1 MENIMVC
8 VTGQMQCKRL
18 LSYAL
23 DLQKDKEQEVYLVHV
38 SVTENKNFTDSMDA
52 LEYLYDQAIKNGA
65 SLSVLKPKTT
75 ILDTLVDFIK
85 KNHVVSVVMGETREA
100 ISENSMIEKL
110 KKKAKESNIDIK
122 IHIVQK

>member
-100 ISENSMIEKL
+100 ISENSMIERL
-110 KKKAKESNIDIK
+110 KKKAKESDMEIE
-122 IHIVQK
+122 IHIVKK

>member
-52 LEYLYDQAIKNGA
+52 LEYLYDQAVKNGA

-100 ISENSMIEKL
+100 ISENSMIERL
-110 KKKAKESNIDIK
+110 KKKAKESDMEIE
-122 IHIVQK
+122 IHIVNK

>member
-52 LEYLYDQAIKNGA
+52 LEYLYDQAVKNGA

-100 ISENSMIEKL
+100 ISENSMIEGL
-110 KKKAKESNIDIK
+110 KKKAKESDMEIE
-122 IHIVQK
+122 IHIVKK

>member
-52 LEYLYDQAIKNGA
+52 LEYLYDQAVKNGA
-65 SLSVLKPKTT
+65 NLSVLKPKTT

-100 ISENSMIEKL
+100 ISENSMIERL
-110 KKKAKESNIDIK
+110 KKKAKESDMEIE
-122 IHIVQK
+122 IHIVKK

>member
-38 SVTENKNFTDSMDA
+38 SVKENKNFTD
-52 LEYLYDQAIKNGA
+52 
-65 SLSVLKPKTT
+65 
-75 ILDTLVDFIK
+75 
-85 KNHVVSVVMGETREA
+85 
-100 ISENSMIEKL
+100 
-110 KKKAKESNIDIK
+110 
-122 IHIVQK
+122 

>member
-52 LEYLYDQAIKNGA
+52 LEYLYDQAVKNGA

-100 ISENSMIEKL
+100 ISENSMIERL
-110 KKKAKESNIDIK
+110 KKKVKESDMEIE
-122 IHIVQK
+122 IHIVKK

>member
-52 LEYLYDQAIKNGA
+52 LEYLYDQAVKNGA

-85 KNHVVSVVMGETREA
+85 KNHVVSVVMGETREGG
-100 ISENSMIEKL
+100 
-110 KKKAKESNIDIK
+110 D
-122 IHIVQK
+122 QKTGG

>member
-52 LEYLYDQAIKNGA
+52 LEYLYDQAVKNGA

-100 ISENSMIEKL
+100 ISENSMIERL
-110 KKKAKESNIDIK
+110 KKKAKERDMEIE
-122 IHIVQK
+122 IHIVKK

>member
-52 LEYLYDQAIKNGA
+52 LEYLYDQAVKNGA

-100 ISENSMIEKL
+100 ISENSMIERL
-110 KKKAKESNIDIK
+110 KKKAKESDMEIE
-122 IHIVQK
+122 IHIVK

>member
-52 LEYLYDQAIKNGA
+52 LEYLYDQAVKNGA

-85 KNHVVSVVMGETREA
+85 KNHVVSVVMGETRET
-100 ISENSMIEKL
+100 ISENSMIERL
-110 KKKAKESNIDIK
+110 KKKAKESDMEIE
-122 IHIVQK
+122 IHIVKK

>member
-38 SVTENKNFTDSMDA
+38 SITENKNFTDSMDA
-52 LEYLYDQAIKNGA
+52 LEYLYDQAVKNGA

-100 ISENSMIEKL
+100 ISENSMIERL
-110 KKKAKESNIDIK
+110 KKKAKESDMEIE
-122 IHIVQK
+122 IHIVKK

>member
-52 LEYLYDQAIKNGA
+52 LEYLYDQAVKNGA

-75 ILDTLVDFIK
+75 ILDTIVDFIK

-100 ISENSMIEKL
+100 ISENSMIERL
-110 KKKAKESNIDIK
+110 KKKAKESDMEIE
-122 IHIVQK
+122 IHIVKK

>member
-52 LEYLYDQAIKNGA
+52 LEYLYDQAVKNGA

-100 ISENSMIEKL
+100 ISENSMIERL
-110 KKKAKESNIDIK
+110 KKKAKESDIEIE
-122 IHIVQK
+122 IHIVKK

>member
-23 DLQKDKEQEVYLVHV
+23 DLQKEKEQEVYLVHV

-85 KNHVVSVVMGETREA
+85 KNHVVYVVMGETREA

>member
-52 LEYLYDQAIKNGA
+52 LEYLYDQAVKNGA

-85 KNHVVSVVMGETREA
+85 KNHVVSVVMGEPREA
-100 ISENSMIEKL
+100 ISENSMIERL
-110 KKKAKESNIDIK
+110 KKKAKESDMEIE
-122 IHIVQK
+122 IHIVKK

>member
-52 LEYLYDQAIKNGA
+52 LEYLYDQAVKNSA

-100 ISENSMIEKL
+100 ISENSMIERL
-110 KKKAKESNIDIK
+110 KKKVKESDMEIE
-122 IHIVQK
+122 IHIVKK

>member
-52 LEYLYDQAIKNGA
+52 LEYLYDQAVKNGA

-100 ISENSMIEKL
+100 ISENSMIERL
-110 KKKAKESNIDIK
+110 KKKAKKSDMEIE
-122 IHIVQK
+122 IHIVKK

>member
-52 LEYLYDQAIKNGA
+52 LEYLYDQAVKNGA

-75 ILDTLVDFIK
+75 ILYTLVDFIK

-100 ISENSMIEKL
+100 ISENSMIERL
-110 KKKAKESNIDIK
+110 KKKAKESDMEIE
-122 IHIVQK
+122 IHIVKK

>member
-52 LEYLYDQAIKNGA
+52 LEYLYDQAVQNGA

-100 ISENSMIEKL
+100 ISENSMIERL
-110 KKKAKESNIDIK
+110 KKKAKESDMEIE
-122 IHIVQK
+122 IHIVKK

>member
-52 LEYLYDQAIKNGA
+52 LEYLYDQAVMNGA

-100 ISENSMIEKL
+100 ISENSMIERL
-110 KKKAKESNIDIK
+110 KKKAKESDMEIE
-122 IHIVQK
+122 IHIVKK

>member
-52 LEYLYDQAIKNGA
+52 LEYLYDQAVKNGA

-100 ISENSMIEKL
+100 ISENSMIERL
-110 KKKAKESNIDIK
+110 KKKAKESDMEIK
-122 IHIVQK
+122 IHIVKK

>member
-1 MENIMVC
+1 MVC

-52 LEYLYDQAIKNGA
+52 LEYLYDQAVKNGA

-100 ISENSMIEKL
+100 ISENSMIERL
-110 KKKAKESNIDIK
+110 KKKAKESDMEIE
-122 IHIVQK
+122 IHIVKK

>member
-52 LEYLYDQAIKNGA
+52 LEYLYDQAVKNGA

-85 KNHVVSVVMGETREA
+85 KNYVVSVVMGETREA
-100 ISENSMIEKL
+100 ISENSMIERL
-110 KKKAKESNIDIK
+110 KKKAKESDMEIE
-122 IHIVQK
+122 IHIVKK

>member
-23 DLQKDKEQEVYLVHV
+23 DLQKDKEQEVHLVHV

-52 LEYLYDQAIKNGA
+52 LEYLYDQAVKNGA

-100 ISENSMIEKL
+100 ISENSMIERL
-110 KKKAKESNIDIK
+110 KKKAKESDMEIE
-122 IHIVQK
+122 IHIVKK

>member
-85 KNHVVSVVMGETREA
+85 KNHVVYVVMGETREA

>member
-23 DLQKDKEQEVYLVHV
+23 DLQKNKEQEIYLVHV
-38 SVTENKNFTDSMDA
+38 SVTENKIFTDSMDA
-52 LEYLYDQAIKNGA
+52 LEYLYDQAAKNGA

-100 ISENSMIEKL
+100 IAENSMIERL
-110 KKKAKESNIDIK
+110 KKKAKESDIEIE
-122 IHIVQK
+122 IHIVKK

>member
-52 LEYLYDQAIKNGA
+52 LEYLYDQAVKNGA

-100 ISENSMIEKL
+100 ISENSMIARL
-110 KKKAKESNIDIK
+110 KKKAKESDMEIE
-122 IHIVQK
+122 IHIVKK

>member
-52 LEYLYDQAIKNGA
+52 LEYLYDQAVKNGA

-85 KNHVVSVVMGETREA
+85 KNYVVSVVMGETREA
-100 ISENSMIEKL
+100 ISENSIIERL
-110 KKKAKESNIDIK
+110 KKKAKESDMEIE
-122 IHIVQK
+122 IHIVKK

>member
-65 SLSVLKPKTT
+65 SLSVLNPKTT

-85 KNHVVSVVMGETREA
+85 KNHVVYVVMGETREA

>member
-52 LEYLYDQAIKNGA
+52 LEYLYDQAVKNGA
-65 SLSVLKPKTT
+65 SLSLLKPKTT

-100 ISENSMIEKL
+100 ISENSMIERL
-110 KKKAKESNIDIK
+110 KKKAKESDMEIE
-122 IHIVQK
+122 IHIVKK

>member
-38 SVTENKNFTDSMDA
+38 SVTENKNFTDSMSA
-52 LEYLYDQAIKNGA
+52 LEYLYDQAVKNGA

-100 ISENSMIEKL
+100 ISENSMIERL
-110 KKKAKESNIDIK
+110 KKKAKESDMEIE
-122 IHIVQK
+122 IHIVKK

>member
-38 SVTENKNFTDSMDA
+38 SVTENENFTDSMDA
-52 LEYLYDQAIKNGA
+52 LEYLYDQAVKNGA

-100 ISENSMIEKL
+100 ISENSMIERL
-110 KKKAKESNIDIK
+110 KKKAKESDMEIE
-122 IHIVQK
+122 IHIVKK

>member
-52 LEYLYDQAIKNGA
+52 LEYLYDQAVKNGA

-85 KNHVVSVVMGETREA
+85 KNHVVYVVMGETREA

-110 KKKAKESNIDIK
+110 KKKAKESDMEIE
-122 IHIVQK
+122 IHIVKK

>member
-8 VTGQMQCKRL
+8 VTGQMRCKRL

-52 LEYLYDQAIKNGA
+52 LEYLYDQAVKNGA

-100 ISENSMIEKL
+100 ISENSMIERL
-110 KKKAKESNIDIK
+110 KKKAKESDMEIE
-122 IHIVQK
+122 IHIVKK

>member
-52 LEYLYDQAIKNGA
+52 LEYLYDQAVKNGA

-100 ISENSMIEKL
+100 ISENSMIERL
-110 KKKAKESNIDIK
+110 KKKAKESDMEIE
-122 IHIVQK
+122 IHIVKK

>member
-52 LEYLYDQAIKNGA
+52 LEYLYDQAVKNGA

-100 ISENSMIEKL
+100 ISENSMIERL
-110 KKKAKESNIDIK
+110 KRKAKESDMEIE
-122 IHIVQK
+122 IHIVKK

>member
-52 LEYLYDQAIKNGA
+52 LEYLYDQAVKNGA

-100 ISENSMIEKL
+100 ISENSMIERR
-110 KKKAKESNIDIK
+110 KKKAKESDMEIE
-122 IHIVQK
+122 IHIVKK

>member
-23 DLQKDKEQEVYLVHV
+23 DLQKGKEQEVYLVHV

-52 LEYLYDQAIKNGA
+52 LEYLYDQAVKNGA

-100 ISENSMIEKL
+100 ISENSMIERL
-110 KKKAKESNIDIK
+110 KKKAKESDMEIE
-122 IHIVQK
+122 IHIVKK

>member
-52 LEYLYDQAIKNGA
+52 LEYLYDQAVKNGA

-85 KNHVVSVVMGETREA
+85 KNRVVSVVMGETREA
-100 ISENSMIEKL
+100 ISENSMIERL
-110 KKKAKESNIDIK
+110 KKKAKESDMEIE
-122 IHIVQK
+122 IHIVKK

>member
-52 LEYLYDQAIKNGA
+52 LEYLYDQAVKNGA
-65 SLSVLKPKTT
+65 RLSVLKPKTT

-100 ISENSMIEKL
+100 ISENSMIERL
-110 KKKAKESNIDIK
+110 KKKAKESDMEIE
-122 IHIVQK
+122 IHIVKK